1 MKQRFPNLRNTIMIN
16 EAPLVET
23 ERAMNLTNENK
34 YNNRQLNYY
43 EQQYKLYY
51 EGLNSQR
58 LKLLLKGSR
67 FDLEDMRIRFKNRNN
82 VNKIVQYRE

>member
-1 MKQRFPNLRNTIMIN
+1 MIN

-67 FDLEDMRIRFKNRNN
+67 FDLEDMRIRFKSRNN